1 MANGRAA
8 SPLVIAH
15 RGASG
20 EAPENTM
27 RAFELARTQG
37 ADMIE
42 LDVRVSGDGRLVVF
56 HDETTERF
64 NGRPNAVAQLSA
76 AELGDVRVGGEPVPQ
91 LAEVCAWTRDT
102 GMRVNVELKVRGA
115 EQALVDLLRSYDLV
129 EQVIVSSF
137 FPGDLVALRVIAPE
151 VQRAALMGI
160 RTLGPRVRLRE
171 AWPGPWLRRL
181 GAAAWHPTYQLPL
194 LRRIVPRVRRSGY
207 RVNVWTVNEP
217 DTMRRLLALGVDGI
231 ITDYP
236 ARLRQI
242 MRDE

>member
-1 MANGRAA
+1 MANGRVAA
-8 SPLVIAH
+8 PLVIAH

-27 RAFELARTQG
+27 RAFELARSQG

-42 LDVRVSGDGRLVVF
+42 LDVRVTADGRLVVF

-64 NGRPNAVAQLSA
+64 NGRPSAVAQLSA
-76 AELGDVRVGGEPVPQ
+76 AELGDVRVGGEPVPH
-91 LAEVCAWTRDT
+91 LAEACAWARDT

-137 FPGDLVALRVIAPE
+137 VPADLVALRAIAPE
-151 VQRAALMGI
+151 VQRGALMGI
-160 RTLGPRVRLRE
+160 RSASPRVRLRE

-181 GAAAWHPTYQLPL
+181 GATAWHPACQLPL
-194 LRRIVPRVRRSGY
+194 LRRIVPRVQRSGY
-207 RVNVWTVNEP
+207 RVYVWTVDDP
-217 DTMRRLLALGVDGI
+217 DTMRQLLALRVDGI
-231 ITDYP
+231 ITNYP
-236 ARLRQI
+236 ARLREI
-242 MRDE
+242 IRDE

>member
-1 MANGRAA
+1 MADGRAA
-8 SPLVIAH
+8 APLVIAH

-27 RAFELARTQG
+27 RAFELARSQG
-37 ADMIE
+37 ADMVE
-42 LDVRVSGDGRLVVF
+42 LDVRVTADGRLVVF

-64 NGRPNAVAQLSA
+64 NGRPSAIAQLSA
-76 AELGDVRVGGEPVPQ
+76 AELGGVRVGGEPVPQ
-91 LAEVCAWTRDT
+91 LAEVFTWARDT

-115 EQALVDLLRSYDLV
+115 EQALVDLLRRYDLF

-137 FPGDLVALRVIAPE
+137 VPADLVALRAIAPE
-151 VQRAALMGI
+151 VRRGALMGM
-160 RTLGPRVRLRE
+160 RSASPAVRLRE

-181 GAAAWHPTYQLPL
+181 GATAWHPTYRLPL
-194 LRRIVPRVRRSGY
+194 LRRMVPRVRRSGY

-236 ARLRQI
+236 GRLRQ
-242 MRDE
+242 MVDE